1 MLTYT
6 AKETTFTTMMQE
18 SMPMLN
24 IITMRQ
30 LRRLPLKNNS

>member
-6 AKETTFTTMMQE
+6 GMETTFTTMMQE

-24 IITMRQ
+24 IIMMRQ

>member
-6 AKETTFTTMMQE
+6 AMETTCTTMMQE
-18 SMPMLN
+18 SMPMFN
-24 IITMRQ
+24 IIMMRQ